1 MDNVIR
7 GHAARVRAADPLVA
21 GHDGLPGAGGVRLE
35 TRDAAGLA
43 SVDRIDRDDL
53 RASWSPLVVHRL
65 QARVGGPDPEAALGG
80 LLDRWMAG
88 LRDPG
93 PGQAL
98 AVSWPSRDTAPVRAL
113 AVRGFAPISVA
124 AVRRLGER
132 SANTPGARPP
142 HERSANTP
150 AARPPR
156 ERSANT
162 PGAGRLGEREVGAPA
177 VRRATAD
184 DAEAVVRMYERLV
197 AYDAQFGWVAV
208 RDSTPARIKE
218 LVAAE
223 VLPLEWCWVAETG
236 GRPVGCVIV
245 QPPGRSRW
253 IGKDV
258 RDSPVAYLGVMYVE
272 PAWRGRGVGAPLVD
286 VAHRHA
292 SERGVSSMML
302 HHALP
307 NPLSTPFWARRGYR
321 PLTTQWVL
329 HLR

>member
-21 GHDGLPGAGGVRLE
+21 GHDELPGAGGVRLE

-43 SVDRIDRDDL
+43 SVDRINPDDL

-88 LRDPG
+88 LPDPG

-132 SANTPGARPP
+132 SANTPAASPP
-142 HERSANTP
+142 GERSANTL
-150 AARPPR
+150 AV
-156 ERSANT
+156 
-162 PGAGRLGEREVGAPA
+162 RLPGERGVGAPA

-184 DAEAVVRMYERLV
+184 DAEAIVRMYERLV
-197 AYDAQFGWVAV
+197 AYDAQFGWVAL
-208 RDSTPARIKE
+208 RGSTTARIKE

-223 VLPLEWCWVAETG
+223 VLPLEWCWVAATG
-236 GRPVGCVIV
+236 GRPLGCVIV

-272 PAWRGRGVGAPLVD
+272 PAWRSHGVGAALVD

-292 SERGVSSMML
+292 SARGVASMML

>member
-21 GHDGLPGAGGVRLE
+21 GHDELPGAGGVRFE

-43 SVDRIDRDDL
+43 SVDRIDQENL
-53 RASWSPLVVHRL
+53 RASWSPPVVHRL

-132 SANTPGARPP
+132 
-142 HERSANTP
+142 
-150 AARPPR
+150 
-156 ERSANT
+156 
-162 PGAGRLGEREVGAPA
+162 EVSAPA
-177 VRRATAD
+177 VRRATPD

-218 LVAAE
+218 LVASE
-223 VLPLEWCWVAETG
+223 VLPLEWCWIAEAG
-236 GRPVGCVIV
+236 SRPVGCVIV

-258 RDSPVAYLGVMYVE
+258 RDAPVAYLGVMYVE
-272 PAWRGRGVGAPLVD
+272 PAWRGRGVGPALVD

-292 SERGVSSMML
+292 AAQGVVSMML

>member
-21 GHDGLPGAGGVRLE
+21 GHEGLPGAGGVRLE

-43 SVDRIDRDDL
+43 SVDRIDRGDL

-65 QARVGGPDPEAALGG
+65 QARVGGPEPEAALGG

-132 SANTPGARPP
+132 SAR
-142 HERSANTP
+142 
-150 AARPPR
+150 
-156 ERSANT
+156 T

>member
-1 MDNVIR
+1 MVPIPRPRSAGCSTGGWR
-7 GHAARVRAADPLVA
+7 GYATPA
-21 GHDGLPGAGGVRLE
+21 
-35 TRDAAGLA
+35 
-43 SVDRIDRDDL
+43 
-53 RASWSPLVVHRL
+53 
-65 QARVGGPDPEAALGG
+65 
-80 LLDRWMAG
+80 
-88 LRDPG
+88 
-93 PGQAL
+93 GQAL

-132 SANTPGARPP
+132 EVSA
-142 HERSANTP
+142 P
-150 AARPPR
+150 AA
-156 ERSANT
+156 S
-162 PGAGRLGEREVGAPA
+162 
-177 VRRATAD
+177 RATVD

-218 LVAAE
+218 LVASE
-223 VLPLEWCWVAETG
+223 VLPLEWCWVAEAG

-245 QPPGRSRW
+245 QPPRRSRW

-272 PAWRGRGVGAPLVD
+272 PAWRGRGVGVALVD

-292 SERGVSSMML
+292 AAQGVVSMML

-307 NPLSTPFWARRGYR
+307 NPLSTPFLARRGYR
-321 PLTTQWVL
+321 PLITQWAL